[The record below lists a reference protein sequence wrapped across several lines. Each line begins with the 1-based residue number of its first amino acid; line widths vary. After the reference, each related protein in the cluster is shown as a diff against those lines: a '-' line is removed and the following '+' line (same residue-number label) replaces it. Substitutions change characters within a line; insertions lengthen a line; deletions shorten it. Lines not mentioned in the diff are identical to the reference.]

1 MRPDTSFSQNQRVVG
16 ASAPNV
22 LSLLRVAACVHEAAT
37 IAADVGAE
45 MTFDSVNNTFALLWD
60 EMERYWARGTTSV
73 DESRDF
79 IKNAKQRKKDLVGIY
94 EPDKKGKAAAGAN
107 SYTPAAG
114 KKQQQGPYCTFCQA
128 NGHSTYAC
136 RKKAK
141 QAKTTQEHATKVKPK
156 M

>member
-1 MRPDTSFSQNQRVVG
+1 MTSSPVLARSW
-16 ASAPNV
+16 AW
-22 LSLLRVAACVHEAAT
+22 LSLKRSHHLLVNLGRVTRKH
-37 IAADVGAE
+37 
-45 MTFDSVNNTFALLWD
+45 
-60 EMERYWARGTTSV
+60 WARGTTSV

-114 KKQQQGPYCTFCQA
+114 KKQQQEPYCTFCRA

-141 QAKTTQEHATKVKPK
+141 QAKTTQEHATKDKPK